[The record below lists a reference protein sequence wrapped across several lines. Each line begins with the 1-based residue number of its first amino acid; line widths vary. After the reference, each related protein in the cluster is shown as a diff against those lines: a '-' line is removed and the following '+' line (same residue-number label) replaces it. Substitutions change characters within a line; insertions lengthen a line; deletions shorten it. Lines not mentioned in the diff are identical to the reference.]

1 MDLLNFLYIFSIA
14 DVLIRFVFAFFFF
27 FKQKTAYE
35 IHAERVRKSHLPS
48 PVERVDVVKDPDRQ
62 ISTALDAGIDVGEVN
77 VPAIHAD
84 RRFPSPDL
92 NEETGQQPERGA
104 DHEERAHRRQ

>member
-1 MDLLNFLYIFSIA
+1 HVLTQHYAKRHLEENRKQPIEPGKAAEQEEDA
-14 DVLIRFVFAFFFF
+14 D
-27 FKQKTAYE
+27 E
-35 IHAERVRKSHLPS
+35 IHAQRVRKSHLPS

-104 DHEERAHRRQ
+104 DHEERA